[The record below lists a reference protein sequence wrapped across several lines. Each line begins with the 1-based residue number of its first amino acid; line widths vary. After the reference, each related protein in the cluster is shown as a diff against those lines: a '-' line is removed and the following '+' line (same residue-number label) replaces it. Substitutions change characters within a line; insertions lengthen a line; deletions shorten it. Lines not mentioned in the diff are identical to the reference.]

1 MNYSTSNS
9 YGQQQQQFDVPL
21 FKRAQEMAKGKNKD
35 ELEQIAK
42 NICEQK
48 EINYEEAYKA
58 FFQMLK

>member
-1 MNYSTSNS
+1 MNNHLVSNS
-9 YGQQQQQFDVPL
+9 YEQQFNVPL
-21 FKRAQEMAKGKNKD
+21 FKRAQQMAYGKDKN

-48 EINYEEAYKA
+48 GISYEEAYKA